1 MVGWLSLKNIK
12 NMKKIKKI
20 IRGCLFSSLSPNP
33 SPLKR
38 GYTLMELMVVVAIMG
53 VILLASPKIFENSFK
68 FMRLAFARAEIQ
80 KNSRASLSNINRE
93 LRQAYA
99 SSIVVDELAGM
110 PPHSRITFTRYMSD
124 GSTRLVSYYQN
135 GKKLYLSLDGS
146 DGKMIADKL
155 KYIAFSY
162 PKTDDE

>member
-1 MVGWLSLKNIK
+1 
-12 NMKKIKKI
+12 
-20 IRGCLFSSLSPNP
+20 
-33 SPLKR
+33 
-38 GYTLMELMVVVAIMG
+38 MELMVVVAIMG

-124 GSTRLVSYYQN
+124 GSTRLVSYYQD
-135 GKKLYLSLDGS
+135 GKKLYLNINGAG
-146 DGKMIADKL
+146 GKMVVGSL
-155 KYIAFSY
+155 RYIAFSY
-162 PKTDDE
+162 PKTDNNSIISVSLTFETKTYEGGTKALQMAVEKVRIMN